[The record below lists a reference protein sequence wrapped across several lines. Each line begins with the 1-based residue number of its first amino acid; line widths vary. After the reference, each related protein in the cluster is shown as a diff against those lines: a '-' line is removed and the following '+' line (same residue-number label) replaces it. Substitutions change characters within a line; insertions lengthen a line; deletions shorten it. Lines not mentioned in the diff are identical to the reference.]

1 MIRKA
6 TTADLPAL
14 LALGKRLI
22 AETPYADVKIDILI
36 AGQTLGQC
44 INSAFGIAL
53 VAEHNGKITGL
64 LLGAAVPL
72 WFSKSRSATDI
83 VTYAETPG
91 DGYRMIRRFVKWA
104 WNLPN
109 VIEVTMAQSSGI
121 DVDRTA
127 QLYERVGLARVGAL
141 YTAVREPEAA
151 EVAA

>member
-1 MIRKA
+1 MIRRA
-6 TTADLPAL
+6 QIADLPQL
-14 LALGKRLI
+14 LALGKRLLKQ
-22 AETPYADVKIDILI
+22 TPYADVKIDTLI

-44 INSAFGIAL
+44 INSAFGLAL
-53 VAEHNGKITGL
+53 VAEHRGKITGL

>member
-1 MIRKA
+1 MIRNA
-6 TTADLPAL
+6 QIADIPQLI
-14 LALGKRLI
+14 ALGKRLL
-22 AETPYADVKIDILI
+22 ELTPYADVKIDTLI

-53 VAEHNGKITGL
+53 VAVHEGKITGL

-91 DGYRMIRRFVKWA
+91 DGYRMIRRFIRWA
-104 WNLPN
+104 WAVPN
-109 VIEVTMAQSSGI
+109 VIEVTMAQSSGV
-121 DVDRTA
+121 DVERTGK
-127 QLYERVGLARVGAL
+127 LYERVGLARVGAI

>member
-6 TTADLPAL
+6 QVSDLPQR

-22 AETPYADVKIDILI
+22 VRTPYADVKIDTLI
-36 AGQTLGQC
+36 AAQTLGQC
-44 INSAFGIAL
+44 ISSAFGIAL
-53 VAEHNGKITGL
+53 VAERDGEITGL

-83 VTYAETPG
+83 ITYAETPG

-104 WNLPN
+104 WSLPN

-121 DVDRTA
+121 DVERTR
-127 QLYERVGLARVGAL
+127 QLYERVGLAPVGAL

>member
-1 MIRKA
+1 MIRMA
-6 TTADLPAL
+6 QVADLPQL

-22 AETPYADVKIDILI
+22 KMTPYADVKIDTLT

-44 INSAFGIAL
+44 INSAFGMAL
-53 VAEHNGKITGL
+53 VAEHDGKITGL

-83 VTYAETPG
+83 ITYAETPG
-91 DGYRMIRRFVKWA
+91 DGYRMIRQFVKWA
-104 WNLPN
+104 WSLPN

-121 DVDRTA
+121 DVERTR
-127 QLYERVGLARVGAL
+127 QLYERVGLAPVGAI

-151 EVAA
+151 EEAA